1 MKFKFFKNFSSL
13 EDVKILYRELAK
25 QHHPDRGG
33 DVENMKQINNEYE
46 YIIKNRCFSFR
57 SEHEEQNFDESSELL
72 YPEIINQLL
81 NLIGINIELCGAW
94 LWISG
99 ATYPHKDRLKEIG
112 CLYAPKKMMWYYRPQ
127 HLKRKKTKSL
137 EMELIRR
144 KYGSV
149 MIEGTKKGFELT

>member
-1 MKFKFFKNFSSL
+1 MNFKFFKNFSSL

-25 QHHPDRGG
+25 KHHPDRGG
-33 DVENMKQINNEYE
+33 DVENMKQVNNEYE

-57 SEHEEQNFDESSELL
+57 SESEKENFDENSELL

-94 LWISG
+94 LWVSG
-99 ATYPHKDRLKEIG
+99 ATKIHRQELKKIG
-112 CLYAPKKMMWYYRPQ
+112 LWYAAKKEMWYYRPN
-127 HLKRKKTKSL
+127 HLKRKKGKTVD
-137 EMELIRR
+137 MMTIRE

-149 MIEGTKKGFELT
+149 FIEGKKTGTELN